1 MGLLAIYVFAISIGL
16 SSTIFGISSE
26 ILPNYLLAQATS
38 LITTAGWLFNFAVN
52 SVFLTVLDDENGR
65 WYVFI
70 ILGSFCL
77 FTIIFIAIFVPETI
91 GKSVKDNL
99 TELIGREALNRKR
112 SQLRREYGIK
122 DLDVASRSKAIK
134 DGVNSKREPYRSI
147 QQV

>member
-147 QQV
+147 